1 MVHSMMLTSGR
12 RISLILLDASGIV
25 ASLLLVMVWNQ
36 RPISIGMILPGAVLI
51 WSWCALVF
59 HFTGAY
65 RHLPIGSLGS
75 WIISGLISLMIVAIG
90 TAAMAIYLGFQEV
103 NSKQFLEWIGTSAT
117 MIVAWRLMVHEL
129 VRWLGDRS
137 VEQAILVGPLAS
149 CLKCKRHF
157 ENIADLG
164 ICVAGIASDEIDDRT
179 GNLILR
185 LSSLEKLP
193 EMVERS
199 HASRVIVCGALENY
213 VLVQSVITRLMRLS
227 VVIQYAPDFS
237 ELPTFCMGIKDYA
250 GQPVIDLAA
259 GSLSPEARLVK
270 WLEDKVIG
278 SIILVMLVPLMT
290 LIAVVIKCTSAGP
303 VFFIQERHG
312 LGGQIIRVFK
322 FRSMYYGSPVV
333 GRASNQASAL
343 EPRKSARMVLLA
355 TEAIGALVTTP
366 DSIGTLGSSLD
377 LSIVS
382 SWLVPLRGPIKFQ
395 PEPASTVQEARPC
408 GDLLPDDFKQACA
421 NDRRITPI
429 GRFLRRTSL
438 DELPQFI
445 NVLRGDMSIVG
456 PRPHAIRHNQQYTEE
471 IKMLMRRH
479 FVKPGITG
487 LAQMRGARGET
498 RSVADMRRRVEFD
511 LEYIRTW
518 SLWLDLKLIVATA
531 FLGFFNREP

>member
-1 MVHSMMLTSGR
+1 MVDSMRRTSGR
-12 RISLILLDASGIV
+12 RVSLLLLDASGIV
-25 ASLLLVMVWNQ
+25 ASFLLAMIVNQ
-36 RPISIGMILPGAVLI
+36 KPISIGMMLPGAALI
-51 WSWCALVF
+51 WSWCALSF

-65 RHLPIGSLGS
+65 RHLPIGQLGS
-75 WIISGLISLMIVAIG
+75 WIIRGLISLLIVAIG
-90 TAAMAIYLGFQEV
+90 TAALATYMGYRDV
-103 NSKQFLEWIGTSAT
+103 NPRMFMEWIGISAT

-129 VRWLGDRS
+129 ARWLGDRS
-137 VEQAILVGPLAS
+137 LEQAILVGPLAS

-179 GNLILR
+179 GNLMLR
-185 LSSLEKLP
+185 LSSLDKLP

-199 HASRVIVCGALENY
+199 HASRVIICGALENY
-213 VLVQSVITRLMRLS
+213 ALVQSVISRLMRLS
-227 VVIQYAPDFS
+227 VVVQYAPDLS
-237 ELPTFCMGIKDYA
+237 ELPTFCMGINDYA

-259 GSLSPEARLVK
+259 GSLSPEARLIK
-270 WLEDKVIG
+270 WMEDKVIG
-278 SIILVMLVPLMT
+278 SIILVMLAPLMA
-290 LIAVVIKCTSAGP
+290 LIAVVIKCTSSGP
-303 VFFIQERHG
+303 VFFVQERHG
-312 LGGQIIRVFK
+312 LGGQTIRVLK
-322 FRSMYYGSPVV
+322 FRSMYFGSSSKVT
-333 GRASNQASAL
+333 ASSQASAL

-355 TEAIGALVTTP
+355 TEAVGALVTNP
-366 DSIGTLGSSLD
+366 DSIGALGSALD

-382 SWLVPLRGPIKFQ
+382 SWLVPLRGPIKYQ
-395 PEPASTVQEARPC
+395 SEPATPIPPSRPC

-438 DELPQFI
+438 DEIPQFI

-456 PRPHAIRHNQQYTEE
+456 PRPHAIRHNQQYTGE

-498 RSVADMRRRVEFD
+498 RSVDDMRRRVEFD

-518 SLWLDLKLIVATA
+518 SLWLDLKLIFTTA
-531 FLGFFNREP
+531 FLGFLNRQP